1 MAARILAS
9 RHRVALSTL
18 CFMTLFFFAGPVS
31 IEVCGLRAV
40 DWEREGKGGNWDIRA
55 SDPFSM
61 H

>member
-40 DWEREGKGGNWDIRA
+40 DCGLAEGGERRKLGYSGK
-55 SDPFSM
+55 
-61 H
+61 